1 MRPNFP
7 SQIAQR
13 LAAPLQT
20 YWELLRILASSRPRA
35 PSINGK
41 TKMMQR
47 KAQSYMGKSPILK
60 GIGKL
65 YGGLWCLFSVGV
77 ELPWQ

>member
-1 MRPNFP
+1 
-7 SQIAQR
+7 
-13 LAAPLQT
+13 
-20 YWELLRILASSRPRA
+20 
-35 PSINGK
+35 
-41 TKMMQR
+41 MQR